1 MRTPLAWL
9 NLVHEK
15 TRLLVA
21 IAGVAFAV
29 MIIFMNLGF
38 LGALGTAA
46 SAIYTKLNADIVLSS
61 PKTLEIG
68 SSKPFPIDRLYQA
81 AGIEGVERVMPLY
94 LGISLWR
101 NAETRKMRAIFIYA
115 FNPNDPVFLLPE
127 LATPAVQAALRRPNT
142 VLIDRRSRPE
152 YGPRAIGTETELNR
166 RAATIG
172 GHYELGG
179 GFSADG
185 TLIMSDQNFRRYF
198 DPRPLNLIDFG
209 LIQLT
214 PGTDADAVA
223 AKLRQILPADVCV
236 FTRQEIMDRD
246 RTFWIQTTS
255 TGFIFGMGVVVSLI
269 VGTVIVYQILYTD
282 ITKHRVQYATL
293 KAMGYRSTFLFSLVL
308 QEALILACLG
318 YIPGFAISLGLYDM
332 AYKATAGTLP
342 IMMDAQRAILVF
354 FLTLGM
360 CTVSGLISVQKAV
373 SADPAEVY

>member
-127 LATPAVQAALRRPNT
+127 LATPELQAALRRPNT
-142 VLIDRRSRPE
+142 VLIDQRSRPE
-152 YGPRAIGTETELNR
+152 YGPRDIGIETELNR

-214 PGTDADAVA
+214 PGTDTDAVA
-223 AKLRQILPADVCV
+223 AKLRQVLPADVRV

-255 TGFIFGMGVVVSLI
+255 TGFIFGMGVVVALI

-282 ITKHRVQYATL
+282 ITQHRVQYATL
-293 KAMGYRSTFLFSLVL
+293 KAMGYPSTFLFSLVL

-332 AYKATAGTLP
+332 AYKATAGTLL

-354 FLTLGM
+354 CLTLGM
-360 CTVSGLISVQKAV
+360 CTVSGLISVRKAV
-373 SADPAEVY
+373 VADPAEVY